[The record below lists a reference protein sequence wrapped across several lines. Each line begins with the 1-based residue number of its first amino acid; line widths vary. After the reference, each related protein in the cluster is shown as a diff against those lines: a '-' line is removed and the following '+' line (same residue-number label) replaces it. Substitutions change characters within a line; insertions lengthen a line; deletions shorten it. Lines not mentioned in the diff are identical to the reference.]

1 MLLLRSDMV
10 AQIRRGCSD
19 QTRLLRSDVV
29 AQIRRGCSDQ
39 TWLLRSDMAAWDSSL
54 PMPTGPMEE
63 QQKIKGSKYVSIW
76 AAVADGCSAAS
87 LMRAGQGTVGQARPQ
102 DPNVS
107 EPGRTARDSTRP
119 ARDSMGSN
127 CYSSRR
133 MAQTAKVTWPAVCP
147 RWMEPGENLGQ
158 ENFRKWGERLVPLE
172 RAIIH
177 TPNHSPSIHLFIYP
191 FIHSPSFTYASIH
204 KSIHPS
210 IHPLTQPSLTIHSS
224 TYPSIHLFIHHLFI
238 HSLMHPSTNLS
249 KHLNIHPPN
258 HSPSIHL
265 FIRAFIHPSIH
276 HPFTYTSIH
285 KSI

>member
-1 MLLLRSDMV
+1 
-10 AQIRRGCSD
+10 
-19 QTRLLRSDVV
+19 
-29 AQIRRGCSDQ
+29 
-39 TWLLRSDMAAWDSSL
+39 MAAWDSSL

-87 LMRAGQGTVGQARPQ
+87 LMRAGQGIVGQARPE

-133 MAQTAKVTWPAVCP
+133 MAQTAKVTWPAVCS

-204 KSIHPS
+204 KCTNPSIHPS
-210 IHPLTQPSLTIHSS
+210 IHS
-224 TYPSIHLFIHHLFI
+224 
-238 HSLMHPSTNLS
+238 
-249 KHLNIHPPN
+249 PN
-258 HSPSIHL
+258 HPSPSIHL
-265 FIRAFIHPSIH
+265 RIHPFIYLSIIYLSIH
-276 HPFTYTSIH
+276 LCIHPQIYLSI
-285 KSI
+285 